1 MPERWYFTLNGKKEI
16 QCFQVSSQTSSSDM
30 VFSRR
35 LLIKN
40 DMSWQVYVG
49 SHLISMDNAIFNA
62 YPKAIS
68 PDILKS
74 LMQHISGARLCHGN
88 FEPEFI
94 EVARLRKNKFLSP
107 SGEIVA
113 TLDESMCI
121 TVDGVEYSAT
131 IRHVD
136 CSILLMEQ
144 SVCLTCSEYRS
155 TLRSLVSRHRRLKTV
170 QLSSHINTRYMRTPQ
185 RSAYIRS
192 LQRAIRSKNAQLRR
206 LRVKVK
212 KLMESSACVQ
222 LDDSLNS
229 DIQRVIDDHQ
239 VLEKDDFKRIF
250 WEQQVCI
257 SFLCVFLFF
266 PPQR

>member
-1 MPERWYFTLNGKKEI
+1 MPERWYFTLNGNKEI
-16 QCFQVSSQTSSSDM
+16 QCFQVSSQSSSSTM

-49 SHLISMDNAIFNA
+49 SHLVSMDNVLFNA
-62 YPKAIS
+62 YPKTIS
-68 PDILKS
+68 LDALKS
-74 LMQHISGARLCHGN
+74 LMQHVSGASLCHGN
-88 FEPEFI
+88 FEPVFI
-94 EVARLRKNKFLSP
+94 EVARLRKSKFSSS

-121 TVDGVEYSAT
+121 IVDGVEYSAT
-131 IRHVD
+131 IRHVN

-155 TLRSLVSRHRRLKTV
+155 TLRALVSRHRRLKTV
-170 QLSSHINTRYMRTPQ
+170 SSHINTRYMRTPQ

-192 LQRAIRSKNAQLRR
+192 LQTAIRSKNAQLRR
-206 LRVKVK
+206 LRIKVK
-212 KLMESSACVQ
+212 KLVESSACVQ

-250 WEQQVCI
+250 WEQQVRSYAVAFYVLLLLSCK
-257 SFLCVFLFF
+257 
-266 PPQR
+266 R